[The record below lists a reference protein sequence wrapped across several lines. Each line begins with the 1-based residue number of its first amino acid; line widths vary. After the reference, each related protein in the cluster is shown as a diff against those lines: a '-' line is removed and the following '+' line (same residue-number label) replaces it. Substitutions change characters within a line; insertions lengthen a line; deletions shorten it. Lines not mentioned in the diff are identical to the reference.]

1 MPVRLKCQCGKNLN
15 VPDSLA
21 GKAVKCP
28 GCGKVL
34 KVPAGKPQA
43 AAPATAPARPP
54 ARAASSFDGDSLEDL
69 FNEEGFNQKVEAIC
83 PACRGDIKAGAV
95 LCTKCGFNLQTGERL
110 EGFKV
115 KGIDISHGTLALQ
128 KASEDLAKS
137 QEMQDKMLSK
147 AGMPWWMLGLVLV
160 LLVGSTLIAVI
171 AINVARSEQGGNFNP
186 IATFVLL
193 AGATCTVIS
202 SGASLMLLVRAFQ
215 KDVVTGLLVWLVPF
229 YVFYFVYQY
238 PRDTWKYLL
247 TSIMMGIIGGVLIG
261 VALAMGLA

>member
-1 MPVRLKCQCGKNLN
+1 MPVSLKCQCGKNLN
-15 VPDSLA
+15 IPDSLA

-28 GCGKVL
+28 GCSKVL
-34 KVPAGKPQA
+34 KVPAAKPQA
-43 AAPATAPARPP
+43 PARAPAQAPAT
-54 ARAASSFDGDSLEDL
+54 AASSFDDGSLEDL
-69 FNEEGFNQKVEAIC
+69 FNEEGFNQKVEAVC
-83 PACRGDIKAGAV
+83 PACRGDMKAGAV
-95 LCTKCGFNLQTGERL
+95 LCTKCGFNKQTGERL

-115 KGIDISHGTLALQ
+115 KGVDISHGTLALQ

-171 AINVARSEQGGNFNP
+171 AINVARSEQGGTFNP

-193 AGATCTVIS
+193 AGTTCTVIG
-202 SGASLMLLVRAFQ
+202 SGASLMLLFRAF
-215 KDVVTGLLVWLVPF
+215 KINVVTGLLVWFVPF

-247 TSIMMGIIGGVLIG
+247 TAIVMGGIGGTLIA
-261 VALAMGLA
+261 VALSMGLA